1 MIDGENREDY
11 GPVIESGSPMRCND
25 NKGNNDGGFD
35 LLGCL
40 FLYWLLS
47 DDKDKAARRI
57 RGCLTRIMW
66 LILILAIL
74 MFISN
79 ILQRIFPA
87 G

>member
-11 GPVIESGSPMRCND
+11 GPVIESGSPMRCNNNNGD
-25 NKGNNDGGFD
+25 NGDSD

-47 DDKDKAARRI
+47 DDKDKATRRI

-66 LILILAIL
+66 LILILVIL
-74 MFISN
+74 MLISN
-79 ILQRIFPA
+79 ILMRIFPA